1 MEEKKKQPRV
11 IIFTTPTCTWCNAVK
26 RYLRQHKIRFKDID
40 VTRDRNA
47 ARDLERRGHRGVPVL
62 FIGSK
67 TIVGFNREEINRS
80 LGIRG

>member
-1 MEEKKKQPRV
+1 MEMKKTQPRV
-11 IIFTTPTCTWCNAVK
+11 VVFTTPTCTWCNAVK
-26 RYLRQHKIRFKDID
+26 KYLRQHKIRFKDID

-67 TIVGFNREEINRS
+67 TIVGFNRDEINRL

>member
-1 MEEKKKQPRV
+1 MADIKKQPRV

-26 RYLRQHKIRFKDID
+26 QYLREHRIRFKDID

-62 FIGSK
+62 FIGSR
-67 TIVGFNREEINRS
+67 TVVGFDKAKINKL

>member
-1 MEEKKKQPRV
+1 MEMKKKQPRV
-11 IIFTTPTCTWCNAVK
+11 VVFTTPTCTWCNAVK
-26 RYLRQHKIRFKDID
+26 KYLRQHKIRFKDID

-67 TIVGFNREEINRS
+67 TIVGFNRDEINRL